1 VESGGA
7 GVVDHYGGGMK
18 RLIKFIENTL
28 VKHID
33 KVAHFAIT
41 YGMVYTLADKWDIN
55 GAIAVGILIGVV
67 KEIWDKFTDGKLS
80 VADLVVDVAGIVAAV
95 LIF

>member
-1 VESGGA
+1 
-7 GVVDHYGGGMK
+7 MK

-41 YGMVYTLADKWDIN
+41 YALVYTLADKWDIN
-55 GAIAVGILIGVV
+55 GAIAVGILVGVA
-67 KEIWDKFTDGKLS
+67 KEIWDKLTDGRLS
-80 VADLVVDVAGIVAAV
+80 VMDLFVDMLGIGLAV

>member
-1 VESGGA
+1 
-7 GVVDHYGGGMK
+7 MK
-18 RLIKFIENTL
+18 RLIKSIENLL

-55 GAIAVGILIGVV
+55 GAIAVGILVGVT
-67 KEIWDKFTDGKLS
+67 KEIWDKLTDGKLS
-80 VADLVVDVAGIVAAV
+80 VADLVADVLGIVVACTV
-95 LIF
+95 LGV

>member
-1 VESGGA
+1 
-7 GVVDHYGGGMK
+7 MK

-41 YGMVYTLADKWDIN
+41 YSIVYTLADKWDVN
-55 GAIAVGILIGVV
+55 GAVAVGILVGVA
-67 KEIWDKFTDGKLS
+67 KEIWDKLRYGKLS
-80 VADLVVDVAGIVAAV
+80 VADLIADILGIVVACTV
-95 LIF
+95 LGV

>member
-1 VESGGA
+1 
-7 GVVDHYGGGMK
+7 MK

-41 YGMVYTLADKWDIN
+41 YSIVYTLADKWDMN
-55 GAIAVGILIGVV
+55 GAIGVGILVGVA
-67 KEIWDKFTDGKLS
+67 KEIWDKLTDGKLS
-80 VADLVVDVAGIVAAV
+80 IADLVVDVAGIVVAMGVWGLTA
-95 LIF
+95 IGG